1 VSVRAE
7 TAASPSASLRPL
19 FIPRGLVMLAS
30 AWVFASWLTIF
41 GFRPPVQPQ
50 AASYGPEIQMLL
62 LMIGV
67 GIGVAWPLLR
77 LSGPPSRAPLAQAA
91 IDGVSLLVLL
101 QVVIWPLRLVTS
113 WTLPRTVTIVAA
125 CAAAIVLVAG
135 LLGLSLSAL
144 SARARTVW
152 MALLCAL
159 VLLPLAGDAACN
171 LIDDEAVAADRAASL
186 SGWLTP
192 WSAPALLA
200 RFSEPSTIDPG
211 AAERVLLVR
220 AFAFS
225 AVIWLASVLAA
236 LLGRRP
242 RVDLA

>member
-1 VSVRAE
+1 MSVRAE

-50 AASYGPEIQMLL
+50 AASYGPGIQMLL

-77 LSGPPSRAPLAQAA
+77 LSGAPSRAPLAQAA

-113 WTLPRTVTIVAA
+113 WTLPRTVTI
-125 CAAAIVLVAG
+125 G
-135 LLGLSLSAL
+135 
-144 SARARTVW
+144 
-152 MALLCAL
+152 
-159 VLLPLAGDAACN
+159 
-171 LIDDEAVAADRAASL
+171 
-186 SGWLTP
+186 
-192 WSAPALLA
+192 
-200 RFSEPSTIDPG
+200 
-211 AAERVLLVR
+211 
-220 AFAFS
+220 
-225 AVIWLASVLAA
+225 
-236 LLGRRP
+236 
-242 RVDLA
+242 